1 MNIALSIL
9 SAAASAEAAGT
20 AEAYSGPWEN
30 VYNAVHSTAEAVTE
44 EAQGVVDRIQG
55 LGDAHAQL
63 ADPDY
68 WGSVG
73 IITLTGILVVFFIL
87 AILIFLFWALGKTFQ
102 TIDKNR
108 AAKAEAAKKAAA
120 PAPAA
125 APATVEEIVE
135 EDDNDDEIMAV
146 ISAAIAAYAEEEG
159 TSYTIRDVKKRDK
172 RARSA
177 WSLAGIGE
185 NTRPFWGQT
194 ERKIEA
200 WKYLLI
206 P

>member
-108 AAKAEAAKKAAA
+108 AAKAAKKAAA

-125 APATVEEIVE
+125 APAAVEEIVE

-185 NTRPFWGQT
+185 NTRPF
-194 ERKIEA
+194 
-200 WKYLLI
+200 
-206 P
+206 

>member
-125 APATVEEIVE
+125 TVEEIVE

-185 NTRPFWGQT
+185 NTRPF
-194 ERKIEA
+194 
-200 WKYLLI
+200 
-206 P
+206 

>member
-1 MNIALSIL
+1 MIIALSIL

-63 ADPDY
+63 AAPDY

-108 AAKAEAAKKAAA
+108 AAKNKKKPLIEDKGIH
-120 PAPAA
+120 PAL
-125 APATVEEIVE
+125 
-135 EDDNDDEIMAV
+135 
-146 ISAAIAAYAEEEG
+146 
-159 TSYTIRDVKKRDK
+159 KKPPSPHPYDGHVTK
-172 RARSA
+172 HLI
-177 WSLAGIGE
+177 WE
-185 NTRPFWGQT
+185 NR
-194 ERKIEA
+194 
-200 WKYLLI
+200 
-206 P
+206 

>member
-55 LGDAHAQL
+55 LGNAHAQL

-120 PAPAA
+120 PAPAP
-125 APATVEEIVE
+125 APVEEIVE

-185 NTRPFWGQT
+185 NTRPF
-194 ERKIEA
+194 
-200 WKYLLI
+200 
-206 P
+206 

>member
-73 IITLTGILVVFFIL
+73 IITLTGILVVF
-87 AILIFLFWALGKTFQ
+87 LFSLSLSSCSGHWARPSRPSTRTGLQRLRLPRRLPLLRLPLFPLPLRRSLRKTI
-102 TIDKNR
+102 TTMR
-108 AAKAEAAKKAAA
+108 
-120 PAPAA
+120 
-125 APATVEEIVE
+125 
-135 EDDNDDEIMAV
+135 
-146 ISAAIAAYAEEEG
+146 
-159 TSYTIRDVKKRDK
+159 
-172 RARSA
+172 
-177 WSLAGIGE
+177 
-185 NTRPFWGQT
+185 
-194 ERKIEA
+194 
-200 WKYLLI
+200 
-206 P
+206 

>member
-20 AEAYSGPWEN
+20 AEAHSGPWEN

-120 PAPAA
+120 PAPAP
-125 APATVEEIVE
+125 APVEKIVE

-185 NTRPFWGQT
+185 NTRPF
-194 ERKIEA
+194 
-200 WKYLLI
+200 
-206 P
+206 

>member
-30 VYNAVHSTAEAVTE
+30 AFNAVKSTAEAVTE
-44 EAQGVVDRIQG
+44 ETQGVIDRIQG
-55 LGDAHAQL
+55 LGNAHAQL
-63 ADPDY
+63 SDPDY

-73 IITLTGILVVFFIL
+73 IITITGILVVFFIL
-87 AILIFLFWALGKTFQ
+87 AILIFLFWLMGTIFQ
-102 TIDKNR
+102 NIDKSR
-108 AAKAEAAKKAAA
+108 KAKAEAAKKVAAPA

-125 APATVEEIVE
+125 APVEEVVE

-172 RARSA
+172 RTRSA

-185 NTRPFWGQT
+185 NTRPF
-194 ERKIEA
+194 
-200 WKYLLI
+200 
-206 P
+206 